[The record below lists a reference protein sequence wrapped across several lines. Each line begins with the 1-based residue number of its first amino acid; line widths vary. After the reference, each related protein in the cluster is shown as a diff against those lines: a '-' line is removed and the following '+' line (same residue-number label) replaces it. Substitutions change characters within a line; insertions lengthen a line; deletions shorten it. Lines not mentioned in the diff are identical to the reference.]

1 MQDFLSFF
9 ILLLIITILYTYLEA
24 KSLEVQYVRS
34 TVDGKEYLVR
44 VAPNMVEAANMLATL
59 NIKMTKLIKYLFDNK
74 DTSELIDNKAAIIRL
89 KDNYNGDAI
98 SESSTSNEYTSY
110 TINKGEKIVFCLRKK
125 PPDPPDLI
133 DLNTVMFVAI
143 HELGHVM
150 SVSIGHNKEFWDN
163 MTFLLIHAIKQCL
176 YTEQDF
182 GSSPIHYCGMV
193 IRNSPLR
200 CCNTSNNLS
209 CPKS

>member
-9 ILLLIITILYTYLEA
+9 ILLLIITILYTYLES

-44 VAPNMVEAANMLATL
+44 VASNMVEAANMLANL

-74 DTSELIDNKAAIIRL
+74 DTAPISDNKAAILRL
-89 KDNYNGDAI
+89 KENYNGDAI
-98 SESSTSNEYTSY
+98 SESSISNKYTSY

-125 PPDPPDLI
+125 DDTQTLI

-182 GSSPIHYCGMV
+182 GSTPMHYCGMV

-200 CCNTSNNLS
+200 CCDTSNNLS

>member
-9 ILLLIITILYTYLEA
+9 ILLLIITIMYTYLEA
-24 KSLEVQYVRS
+24 KSLEVQYIRS

-44 VAPNMVEAANMLATL
+44 VAPNMVEAANMLANL
-59 NIKMTKLIKYLFDNK
+59 NIKMTKLVKYLFDNK
-74 DTSELIDNKAAIIRL
+74 DTSVLNDNKAAIIRL
-89 KDNYNGDAI
+89 KENYNGDAI
-98 SESSTSNEYTSY
+98 SESSISNQYTSY

-125 PPDPPDLI
+125 DETQALI

-176 YTEQDF
+176 YIEQDF
-182 GSSPIHYCGMV
+182 GSTPMHYCGMV

-200 CCNTSNNLS
+200 CCDTSNNLS